1 MTMEPLKSHKGA
13 LMKALKKHANQTV
26 QNHPESREQL
36 MMEYLPHVKRIVNRM
51 AIHLPSTVDIE
62 DLYNVGVIGL
72 IQAIDRYD
80 TSRDNKFITYATHR
94 IRGAV
99 LSELRSRD
107 FLSRSNRR
115 KIREMDHAYAM
126 LEQQFGRDVEDHEV
140 AEMLQIDLDQLDD
153 IKKLSTISF
162 ISFEEMGYSDSND
175 KGRLQ
180 KFVTDDA
187 PDAFSV
193 ANLNEL
199 KIVLAK
205 AIEQL
210 PEKEK
215 MVLSLYYFDELNM
228 KETGKV
234 LNITESRVSQIH
246 SQAIIRLR
254 NKLRRANVIEN

>member
-1 MTMEPLKSHKGA
+1 
-13 LMKALKKHANQTV
+13 MKAVRKQAVSPKTTAI
-26 QNHPESREQL
+26 PSRDQL
-36 MMEYLPHVKRIVNRM
+36 MADYLPHVKRIVNRM
-51 AIHLPSTVDIE
+51 AIHLPATVDIE

-80 TSRDNKFITYATHR
+80 PQRNNKFITYATHR

-115 KIREMDHAYAM
+115 KIREMDHTYAM
-126 LEQQFGRDVEDHEV
+126 LEQKLGRDVEDHEI
-140 AEMLQIDLDQLDD
+140 ADAMQIDLHELDK
-153 IKKLSTISF
+153 IKSLSSISF
-162 ISFEEMGYSDSND
+162 ISFEEMGYAESHD
-175 KGRLQ
+175 KGRLL
-180 KFVTDDA
+180 KYLADDA
-187 PDAFSV
+187 ADAFAV
-193 ANLNEL
+193 TNLNEL
-199 KIVLAK
+199 KAAMAR

-215 MVLSLYYFDELNM
+215 LVLSLYYFDELNM

-246 SQAIIRLR
+246 SQAVIRLR
-254 NKLRRANVIEN
+254 NRLRRERIIGN

>member
-1 MTMEPLKSHKGA
+1 
-13 LMKALKKHANQTV
+13 MKALKPQTSQTV
-26 QNHPESREQL
+26 QELSETREEL
-36 MMEYLPHVKRIVNRM
+36 MTAYLPHVKRIVNRM
-51 AIHLPSTVDIE
+51 AIHLPASVDIE

-80 TSRDNKFITYATHR
+80 ASRDNKFITYATHR

-115 KIREMDHAYAM
+115 KIREMDHAYLL
-126 LEQQFGRDVEDHEV
+126 LEHQLGRDADDHEV
-140 AEMLQIDLDQLDD
+140 AEMMQIDLEQLDA
-153 IKKLSTISF
+153 IKKLSSISF

-175 KGRLQ
+175 KGRLL
-180 KFVTDDA
+180 KFVTEDA
-187 PDAFSV
+187 PDAF
-193 ANLNEL
+193 AAADLNEL
-199 KIVLAK
+199 KLAMAD

-210 PEKEK
+210 PEKERL
-215 MVLSLYYFDELNM
+215 VLSLYYFDELNM

-234 LNITESRVSQIH
+234 LSITESRVSQIH

-254 NKLRRANVIEN
+254 NKLRRARVIGQ